1 MKTQRTRELQG
12 RQEAGN
18 ETGVVRDPAQGA
30 AERKLVGLVRRAG
43 GAGTGGRWDAAARP
57 ARRPGGAARGAARV
71 YALNLTLLALR
82 RIEPGAIEVHTAN
95 NALLAVQ

>member
-1 MKTQRTRELQG
+1 
-12 RQEAGN
+12 
-18 ETGVVRDPAQGA
+18 
-30 AERKLVGLVRRAG
+30 
-43 GAGTGGRWDAAARP
+43 
-57 ARRPGGAARGAARV
+57 V